1 MEDIPILSREDP
13 RNVVQLFTAHYDAPA
28 YVRRAR
34 RVQDAFDQLIARCR
48 QRREEWLELVRLRLG
63 TLKAR
68 AGEWSRLRFIL
79 DGTQLSGLE
88 ELHDALQP
96 RLRVPVESTSSRRL
110 LRHAIGELR
119 ASLDR
124 FNARWQVL
132 LEELDLTSLNR
143 LREDYNRYYLLEKEC
158 AMRSSR
164 LARLGFQPLE
174 PVTVS
179 DVAELFPLPL
189 TLDHSG

>member
-34 RVQDAFDQLIARCR
+34 RVQDAFDELIARCR

-68 AGEWSRLRFIL
+68 AGKWSRLRFL
-79 DGTQLSGLE
+79 LGHDQLSALE
-88 ELHDALQP
+88 DLHDALQP

-119 ASLDR
+119 ANLDR
-124 FNARWQVL
+124 FNARWQKF
-132 LEELDLTSLNR
+132 LEALDLAPLNR

-158 AMRSSR
+158 AMRSTR
-164 LARLGFQPLE
+164 LARLGFQRLE
-174 PVTVS
+174 PVTVA
-179 DVAELFPLPL
+179 DVAGLFPPLL
-189 TLDHSG
+189 TLD